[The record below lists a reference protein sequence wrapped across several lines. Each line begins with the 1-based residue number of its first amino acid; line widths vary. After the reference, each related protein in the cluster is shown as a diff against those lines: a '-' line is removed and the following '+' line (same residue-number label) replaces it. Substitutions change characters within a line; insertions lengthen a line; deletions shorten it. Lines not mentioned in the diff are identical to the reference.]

1 MERYFNNLQ
10 GFLLQKTG
18 CVLVEC
24 NISEI
29 LPDFIFSPLF
39 FFVALPA
46 CSGYSLL
53 IQNLCNLWF

>member
-18 CVLVEC
+18 CVLVEY

-29 LPDFIFSPLF
+29 LLLF
-39 FFVALPA
+39 
-46 CSGYSLL
+46 CGSSGLFGL
-53 IQNLCNLWF
+53 